1 MDREVLLETAPL
13 VQNRLRDQRE
23 KICRGYVEWAIF
35 EKGVSEQFTI
45 EEVSSLVFEN
55 TEIEF
60 EDIQIRS
67 ALDEICSE
75 GNVNRINKSEYEL
88 SSQKD
93 IDSVDSLIED
103 CWEDFKQI
111 LDEHKRDIDV
121 YAIDTNIEDGF
132 RDFINRYID
141 EIEEETEILEEA
153 HHDVIYNAKI
163 DDLIEDVSKYNNIDK
178 DDEFEECLIDFL
190 NNPTENLKELVG
202 VIYVA
207 IVNSDLLSRQKSVE
221 LPDVPEEQKAIF
233 FDSNVIQDLLC
244 QTDSENALVESVV
257 EKSRDLGF
265 DLHYYPE
272 TVEDL
277 QSSIDGASRE
287 MDGLQDGRY
296 SKQTFNNQ
304 FVKDWNEKSKSES
317 VSWGEYFSEI
327 QNWELNVEAR
337 YGIERYEEEIGIPE
351 EELEY
356 AKNII
361 DRIDSER
368 GGRPKRP
375 EVLNHDAKI
384 LAKTAHLRKNVEERY
399 SIGPVLLSLDNV
411 VTQASD
417 KANTDG
423 DWSEGISV
431 PPRTWFNYLLT
442 FSSAEFDTIDIG
454 GTILEVSANIESQP
468 SVEEYSK
475 ALEEKA
481 GLEGGAD
488 SLAKYLRYSTY
499 SDEIERSLR
508 NNDGNAD
515 DWAFRALTD
524 EETMEEFTKHKNQQ
538 ERIRKMGEEIRELR
552 EENSQLKQDRD
563 SNNNTNSNNN
573 IVNVSPE
580 VSGGDATA
588 SSQSEASASAKAEST
603 ASIEQDIE
611 DFVEIYENQLPEDIR
626 ENTPDPP
633 EDTSDF
639 ERVKDWISVV
649 TGAITMFEP
658 SAATAT
664 AGLKLGENI
673 VKRLK

>member
-1 MDREVLLETAPL
+1 METAPL

-35 EKGVSEQFTI
+35 EKGVSERFTV

-60 EDIQIRS
+60 ENIQIRS
-67 ALDEICSE
+67 ALDELSSE
-75 GNVNRINKSEYEL
+75 KYLDRINKNKYEV
-88 SSQKD
+88 SSQKEV
-93 IDSVDSLIED
+93 DSIDSLIEG
-103 CWEDFKQI
+103 CWEDFMHI

-121 YAIDTNIEDGF
+121 FAIDTNIESGF
-132 RDFINRYID
+132 RNFIDRYV
-141 EIEEETEILEEA
+141 EELEEETEILEEA
-153 HHDVIYNAKI
+153 RHDVIYNAKI
-163 DDLIEDVSKYNNIDK
+163 DELIDDVAERNNIDK
-178 DDEFEECLIDFL
+178 NDEFKECIVEFL
-190 NNPTENLKELVG
+190 NEPTDNLKELVG

-221 LPDVPEEQKAIF
+221 LPDIPEEQKAIF

-244 QTDSENALVESVV
+244 DSDSENALVKNVV
-257 EKSRDLGF
+257 EKSRNLDF
-265 DLHYYPE
+265 DLYYFPE

-304 FVKDWNEKSKSES
+304 FVKDWNKKSKNQSI
-317 VSWGEYFSEI
+317 SWGEYFSEI

-337 YGIERYEEEIGIPE
+337 YGIERYGQEVELPE
-351 EELEY
+351 EEMEY

-361 DRIDSER
+361 DRIDSKR

-384 LAKTAHLRKNVEERY
+384 LAKTASLREDTAERH
-399 SIGPVLLSLDNV
+399 SVGPVLLSLDNV

-417 KANTDG
+417 KAFTDG

-442 FSSAEFDTIDIG
+442 FSSAEFDSINIG

-475 ALEEKA
+475 ALEEKT
-481 GLEGGAD
+481 GLDGGAD

-515 DWAFRALTD
+515 NWVFKALTD
-524 EETMEEFTKHKNQQ
+524 EETMEEFTKHKNQKQ
-538 ERIRKMGEEIRELR
+538 RIRKMGKEIRELR
-552 EENSQLKQDRD
+552 EENDKLKSD
-563 SNNNTNSNNN
+563 SANSNNN
-573 IVNVSPE
+573 VVNFSPE
-580 VSGGDATA
+580 VYGGDATA
-588 SSQSEASASAKAEST
+588 SSESSATASAEAEST

-611 DFVEIYENQLPEDIR
+611 DFVDIYENQLPEDIR

-633 EDTSDF
+633 KDTSNLKQV
-639 ERVKDWISVV
+639 RDWLSVV
-649 TGAITMFEP
+649 TKAITLFEP

-664 AGLKLGENI
+664 AGLKLGEDI
-673 VKRLK
+673 LDRLK